1 MQGSPLTRSVAR
13 FMVYFSKKDSIKEQ
27 QPIVI
32 EWIKYAGNI
41 ANANKQM
48 YLLPQLCGD
57 DDDIIECLD
66 TAAPDIPKVCYSALL
81 TVLGRGRKF
90 WNTCK
95 RHAAAGTLPEHGLT
109 GRPSNRP
116 VDKELR
122 ESLHRFFNEIA
133 SFAEPRATRFT
144 REITGQLDIRDEDN
158 DTDYLPPN
166 FKKRALYGRFC
177 WERGWSIETSASGVT
192 NRKEREDEQW
202 IALQRERKPIC
213 SWIAFW
219 RMWQQDFPKLKIS
232 SPAADICGECHKF
245 NNRMKSSN
253 TEGEKRTSLD
263 PGLFNC
269 EFVPDSTTAEYEKA
283 ICEAHKHVRASRVM
297 RTFANTKMT
306 EALADE
312 QKEVEWAKR
321 RDCVVAD
328 YCQNMELPFFGEAQP
343 GETYYFSPRLVYCFG
358 VANVGLPRH
367 KLNAY
372 IYLEGEGKKGGNN
385 VASLLHKEF
394 TSQGWLDL
402 DRSQGPRAEL
412 SIIVDNCAGQNKN
425 KMVLRYALILVE
437 LGYYKEVNI
446 IFLVAGHTK
455 NACDRLFNALKSKY
469 RESDIFSAD
478 KLIEVLSVAKD
489 V

>member
-1 MQGSPLTRSVAR
+1 MAAPHPDKLLTPKIKKQSDIEQGFTDEDLVDTAVDFLRKQALLQCPCIYKCNRKARSCNCHEIFAKKEDEPMQGSPLTRSVAR
-13 FMVYFSKKDSIKEQ
+13 FMVYFAKKDSIKEQ

-48 YLLPQLCGD
+48 YLLPRLCGD

-116 VDKELR
+116 VDKELQ
-122 ESLHRFFNEIA
+122 ESLQRFFQEIA

-144 REITGQLDIRDEDN
+144 REITGQLDIRDEAD

-232 SPAADICGECHKF
+232 LDDIMISQPTCAAQ
-245 NNRMKSSN
+245 NL
-253 TEGEKRTSLD
+253 KRKT
-263 PGLFNC
+263 
-269 EFVPDSTTAEYEKA
+269 V
-283 ICEAHKHVRASRVM
+283 
-297 RTFANTKMT
+297 
-306 EALADE
+306 
-312 QKEVEWAKR
+312 
-321 RDCVVAD
+321 
-328 YCQNMELPFFGEAQP
+328 
-343 GETYYFSPRLVYCFG
+343 
-358 VANVGLPRH
+358 
-367 KLNAY
+367 
-372 IYLEGEGKKGGNN
+372 
-385 VASLLHKEF
+385 
-394 TSQGWLDL
+394 
-402 DRSQGPRAEL
+402 
-412 SIIVDNCAGQNKN
+412 
-425 KMVLRYALILVE
+425 
-437 LGYYKEVNI
+437 
-446 IFLVAGHTK
+446 
-455 NACDRLFNALKSKY
+455 
-469 RESDIFSAD
+469 
-478 KLIEVLSVAKD
+478 
-489 V
+489 